1 MHPSKIFDECIV
13 DEITLN
19 IQEREDIK
27 ERLKNIHPR
36 NILDSKVEVYVVKLD
51 IEYDTEHGNRKS
63 AEKYIILPLC
73 IDGYDSL
80 ELQAEIM
87 CQSNIEKNNM
97 KHIYSQLNNYQI
109 TNVEIIARLVL
120 PIG

>member
-1 MHPSKIFDECIV
+1 MHPSKFFGECIV
-13 DEITLN
+13 DEMTLN
-19 IQEREDIK
+19 TQEREDVK

-36 NILDSKVEVYVVKLD
+36 NILGSQVEVYVVKVD
-51 IEYDTEHGNRKS
+51 IEYDTERGNKKS

-73 IDGYDSL
+73 VDGYDSL

-87 CQSNIEKNNM
+87 CQSNIERENM

-109 TNVEIIARLVL
+109 TDVEIIARLVL